1 MKVLYLLISIMLF
14 TSTTYSTD
22 REVIKLWPKDVPG
35 QTETKAAPSISKNNK
50 GNTIRIDKVTD
61 PALIVYQ
68 ANPENRNN
76 SAVIICPGGGYGILA
91 VDKEG
96 YEVAEW
102 LSELGY
108 TAFVL
113 QYRVPQNRKGALQDA
128 QRAIRTVRGMSTKWD
143 IDTDRIGILGFS
155 AGGSLSARASTLYL
169 DADYA
174 PTDSY
179 DSLSARPDF
188 AVLIYPA
195 YLDEGT
201 NHALTPE
208 LKVDKNTP
216 PMFIFVAGNDQHA
229 NSSLVMAAALREKK
243 VPFELHILPK
253 GGHGFGMRPGNR
265 AAETWPLLCEEW
277 MRLTVLRGNA
287 PRQAN

>member
-1 MKVLYLLISIMLF
+1 MKALYLFIPIMLCL
-14 TSTTYSTD
+14 STIYSKD
-22 REVIKLWPKDVPG
+22 HEVIELWPQDVPG
-35 QTETKAAPSISKNNK
+35 QAEPKVAPSISKNNK
-50 GNTIRIDKVTD
+50 GATIRIDKVTN
-61 PALIVYQ
+61 PALIVYE
-68 ANPENRNN
+68 ANPEHRNGA
-76 SAVIICPGGGYGILA
+76 AVIICPGGGYSILA

-113 QYRVPQNRKGALQDA
+113 QYRVPRNRKGALQDA
-128 QRAIRTVRGMSTKWD
+128 QRAIRTVRGMAKDWD

-174 PTDSY
+174 PIDSY

-216 PMFIFVAGNDQHA
+216 PMFIFVAGDDQYA
-229 NSSLVMAAALREKK
+229 NSSLVMSAALKKKK

-277 MRLTVLRGNA
+277 MQFTVLRDKDPNKL
-287 PRQAN
+287 